1 MEIASHALWTMIHGM
16 LFGALYLLA
25 CSGALVALYR
35 CDHAVRSRRIHA
47 RQERFLRLYLIAMI
61 VLAWAAVLTGAYIVY
76 PWYRAAPPPGTVD
89 LGMFPRV
96 CSCPA
101 PPPANGTRMG
111 MEWKEHV
118 AWFAAIAIT
127 MVGYVFIRYGRRLA
141 NHRQLRAG
149 VIAFAVASFF
159 AASVAGFFGAM
170 INKYAPI
177 QGGAVDPNQPG
188 RRKMNKVE
196 NPIPAENFAL
206 ANGPG
211 AAAILAAGVG
221 CFALSVLSILADK
234 SAPIKNS
241 LVLYK
246 PTGALS
252 GVTTGAILVWL
263 LTWAVLEWR
272 WSKKTV
278 AAGRIGAIAIGLMV
292 LGIMLTFPP
301 IGDLF

>member
-1 MEIASHALWTMIHGM
+1 
-16 LFGALYLLA
+16 
-25 CSGALVALYR
+25 
-35 CDHAVRSRRIHA
+35 
-47 RQERFLRLYLIAMI
+47 
-61 VLAWAAVLTGAYIVY
+61 
-76 PWYRAAPPPGTVD
+76 
-89 LGMFPRV
+89 
-96 CSCPA
+96 
-101 PPPANGTRMG
+101 
-111 MEWKEHV
+111 
-118 AWFAAIAIT
+118 
-127 MVGYVFIRYGRRLA
+127 
-141 NHRQLRAG
+141 
-149 VIAFAVASFF
+149 
-159 AASVAGFFGAM
+159 
-170 INKYAPI
+170 
-177 QGGAVDPNQPG
+177 
-188 RRKMNKVE
+188 MNKVE